1 MRSVILCLFAF
12 FVGFTPAFCSEQA
25 VATDQPNKTV
35 LLAIL
40 ARNKAHVLPWYLKCL
55 DALDYNKSL
64 ITVYIN
70 TNNNED
76 DTLQILE
83 KWAEG
88 NKAKYKDI
96 ILDSHTVKE
105 LPSSNP
111 HDWKPVRFKVL
122 GEIRNKSMRKAK
134 ECGCDYYFVVDC
146 DNFIQPT
153 TLKELVKRDK
163 PIIAP
168 MLRAIPNKN
177 DMYCNFFCD
186 VSENGYYKEHP
197 DYANILYR
205 KKIGTHKVPV
215 VHCTYLIKSEYI
227 DKLTYVDSTDDYEF
241 VIFSRSAREHDVGQY
256 ICNEYDFGVLLHP
269 ADSVSLQEEA
279 SIVKDF
285 LAKQTPSQAA

>member
-1 MRSVILCLFAF
+1 MRNCLLCLIAL
-12 FVGFTPAFCSEQA
+12 FVWCAPAFCVETISPEQP
-25 VATDQPNKTV
+25 QKTV
-35 LLAIL
+35 LFAIL
-40 ARNKAHVLPWYLKCL
+40 ARNKAHVLPWYLQCL
-55 DALDYNKSL
+55 DSLDYDKSL

-76 DTLQILE
+76 DTLAILE
-83 KWAEG
+83 AWAAK
-88 NKAKYKDI
+88 NKALYKDI
-96 ILDSHTVKE
+96 LFESHTVKE

-146 DNFIQPT
+146 DNFIKPC

-168 MLRAIPNKN
+168 MLRAIPDPN

-186 VSENGYYKEHP
+186 VSENGYYKAHP
-197 DYANILYR
+197 DYSEILYR
-205 KKIGTHKVPV
+205 HKVGTLKVPV
-215 VHCTYLIKSEYI
+215 VHCTYLIKSECI
-227 DKLTYVDSTDDYEF
+227 DKLTYVDNTDDYEF

-256 ICNEYDFGVLLHP
+256 ICNEHDFGVLLHP
-269 ADSVSLQEEA
+269 PDTLTLQEESA
-279 SIVKDF
+279 LIRDYLVK
-285 LAKQTPSQAA
+285 TPLKPAA